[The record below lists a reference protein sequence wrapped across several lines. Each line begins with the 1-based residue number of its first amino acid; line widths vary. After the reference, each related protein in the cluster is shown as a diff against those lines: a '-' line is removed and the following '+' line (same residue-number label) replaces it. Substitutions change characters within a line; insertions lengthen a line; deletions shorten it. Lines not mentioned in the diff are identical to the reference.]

1 MKKAFTL
8 AEVLIT
14 LGIIGVVAAMTLPSL
29 VAKYQKRVMV
39 ITLKKVYTELSQA
52 VLLYKV
58 DDNITD
64 LSNSSLNSDTAF
76 ENFITKYFKVV
87 KQCNSIEP
95 PCFSSSYKKI
105 SGVSSTFNS
114 GCHGKAYILTSG
126 ASICARYNSSTP
138 SILAEIHIDVNGS
151 KNPNVFGRDAF
162 NLFLYSNGVIDDLV
176 VDIKDASNPENSVIW
191 TEQKAPLSV
200 EQREENFETACK
212 GEFTRWYHG
221 CFGKILNDSWEMNY

>member
-14 LGIIGVVAAMTLPSL
+14 LGIIGIVAAMTLPSMI
-29 VAKYQKRVMV
+29 AKYQNKVMV
-39 ITLKKVYTELSQA
+39 TNLKKVYTELSQA

-58 DDNITD
+58 DENVTD
-64 LSNSSLNSDTAF
+64 LSNSSLNSTAAL
-76 ENFITKYFKVV
+76 NDFIEKYFKVV
-87 KQCNSIEP
+87 KQCNSIGT

-105 SGVSSTFNS
+105 SGVTSKFNLGCS
-114 GCHGKAYILTSG
+114 GKSYVLASG
-126 ASICARYNSSTP
+126 ASICARYNSSTNV
-138 SILAEIHIDVNGS
+138 IAEIHIDVNGT

-176 VDIKDASNPENSVIW
+176 VDVKDASNPENSVVW
-191 TEQKAPLSV
+191 TSQRAPLSV
-200 EQREENFETACK
+200 DQREQNYETACK

-221 CFGKILNDSWEMNY
+221 CFGKILNDDWEMKY